1 MRLVCVVLFSLLE
14 LTLTQGQDQPGHTR
28 EKRAGLH
35 DNYVDD
41 HCEGHFQVGTTL
53 STMQIL

>member
-1 MRLVCVVLFSLLE
+1 MRLVCVVLVWLLE
-14 LTLTQGQDQPGHTR
+14 LTLSLGQDQQDHTR

-35 DNYVDD
+35 DNYVDN

-53 STMQIL
+53 STM

>member
-1 MRLVCVVLFSLLE
+1 MRLVCVVLVWLLE
-14 LTLTQGQDQPGHTR
+14 LTLSLGQDQQDHTR

-35 DNYVDD
+35 DNYVDN

>member
-1 MRLVCVVLFSLLE
+1 MRLVCVVLVWLLE
-14 LTLTQGQDQPGHTR
+14 LTLSLGQDQGGHTR

-53 STMQIL
+53 STM

>member
-14 LTLTQGQDQPGHTR
+14 LTLTLGQDEAGHTR

-53 STMQIL
+53 STM

>member
-1 MRLVCVVLFSLLE
+1 MRPVCVVLVWLLE
-14 LTLTQGQDQPGHTR
+14 LTLTHGQDHTR

>member
-1 MRLVCVVLFSLLE
+1 MRLVCVVLVWLLE
-14 LTLTQGQDQPGHTR
+14 LTLSLGQDQGGHTR

>member
-1 MRLVCVVLFSLLE
+1 MRLVCAVLVWLLE

-53 STMQIL
+53 STM